1 MDGWTDGPTDIRS
14 PPPIPPPASAA
25 LSDFEAEETNS
36 REKRERIL
44 RKLFLLLR
52 DLTYLYGCVCF
63 NFDDKQF
70 RRKAEKATLKS
81 FLDRGKK

>member
-52 DLTYLYGCVCF
+52 DLTYLRLAVF
-63 NFDDKQF
+63 ASTLMANNFGGRPK
-70 RRKAEKATLKS
+70 RPLSKS
-81 FLDRGKK
+81 F